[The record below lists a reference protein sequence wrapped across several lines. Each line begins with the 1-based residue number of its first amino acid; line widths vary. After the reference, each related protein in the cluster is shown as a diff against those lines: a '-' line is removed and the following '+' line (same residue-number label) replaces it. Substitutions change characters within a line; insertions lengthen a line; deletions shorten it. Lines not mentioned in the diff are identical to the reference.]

1 MISHFHYQHGK
12 ELVLNIQR
20 KKENSQMGG
29 KKKDAEQPQRTATGC
44 KASLCETWTWRNISA
59 KILLPIY
66 QDVTQR
72 REWSYG

>member
-29 KKKDAEQPQRTATGC
+29 KKKDAEQPQVVRLACVKHGPGETSQPRSFFPSIKMLHREESGVTG
-44 KASLCETWTWRNISA
+44 NH
-59 KILLPIY
+59 
-66 QDVTQR
+66 
-72 REWSYG
+72 